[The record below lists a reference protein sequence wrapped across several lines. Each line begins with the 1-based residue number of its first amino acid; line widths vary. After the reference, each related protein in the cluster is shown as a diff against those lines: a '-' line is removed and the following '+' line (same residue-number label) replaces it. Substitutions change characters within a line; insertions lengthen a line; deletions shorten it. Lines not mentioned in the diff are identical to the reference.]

1 MVIVIVVII
10 VIVAL
15 YCFAMGYFI
24 RSQEKKPG
32 WEGI

>member
-1 MVIVIVVII
+1 MVIVIVVIT
-10 VIVAL
+10 VIVAI